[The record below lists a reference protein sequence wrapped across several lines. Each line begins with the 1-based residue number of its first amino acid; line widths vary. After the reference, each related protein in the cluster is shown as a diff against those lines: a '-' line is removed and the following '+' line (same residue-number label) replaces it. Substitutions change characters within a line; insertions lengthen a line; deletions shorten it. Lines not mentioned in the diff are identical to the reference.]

1 MNQYVSIFLGALVGY
16 LFPYAIKVVVYSF
29 KRFSKNI
36 ICGKWYCYLWWDN
49 ASEIEFAKMD
59 VCIKRGII
67 NEYKISYKDETVK
80 FVGTC
85 YIEDNNLCVEMK
97 ATDVV
102 QVTSVY
108 HRYELGTR
116 DLRHSLYGFWLSY
129 DANKKVSC
137 GGAML
142 LRNEISNELVE
153 KVVSDNYIIEKDIPL
168 LRLKR

>member
-1 MNQYVSIFLGALVGY
+1 
-16 LFPYAIKVVVYSF
+16 
-29 KRFSKNI
+29 
-36 ICGKWYCYLWWDN
+36 
-49 ASEIEFAKMD
+49 MD

-67 NEYKISYKDETVK
+67 NEYKISYNDETVK
-80 FVGTC
+80 F
-85 YIEDNNLCVEMK
+85 IEDNNLCVEMK
-97 ATDVV
+97 ATDAV

-153 KVVSDNYIIEKDIPL
+153 KVVSDNYIIEKDIQL